1 MLEPGR
7 VTGTGACVVADD
19 PLPSSLLLHAA
30 PASARVSR
38 STARREVGTIAQDT
52 IRSPQEVSMNALASR
67 PLADGDVVIVEAAR
81 TPLGRRN
88 GGLSSVHPADLL
100 ATAQR
105 AVIDRS
111 GIDPAAVGQV
121 VGGCVTQT
129 GEQTFNIAR
138 TAWLTAGFP
147 IEIAATTVD
156 SQCGSSQ
163 QATNLGAALVKS
175 GVVDVALTC
184 GIESMSR
191 VPLGTTVKQGPG
203 RPIPKTYFPQYEVTS
218 QFEGAER
225 IADEWGITRDDCDRF
240 GLASQERA
248 QQAWKE
254 GRYEREVVPVDAPDL
269 GEDGKPTGTT
279 HRVDRD
285 EGLRETSLEAL
296 AALKPVARE
305 DGVHTAG
312 SSSQITDG
320 AAAVLMATT
329 ARARELGL
337 RPRARVVDQCLVGV
351 DPVLMLTGPIDATRR
366 LLDRTGLTMD
376 DMDTTE
382 INEAFASVVLAW
394 EREVKPDMET
404 VNPNGGAIAI
414 GHPVGA
420 TGARLVT
427 TALHELERTDGTFA
441 LVTMCCG
448 GGLGTG
454 TILERLS

>member
-1 MLEPGR
+1 MTPI
-7 VTGTGACVVADD
+7 
-19 PLPSSLLLHAA
+19 S
-30 PASARVSR
+30 
-38 STARREVGTIAQDT
+38 DT
-52 IRSPQEVSMNALASR
+52 
-67 PLADGDVVIVEAAR
+67 DVVVVEAAR
-81 TPLGRRN
+81 SPLGRRN
-88 GGLSSVHPADLL
+88 GGLSSMHPADLL
-100 ATAQR
+100 ATVQR
-105 AVIDRS
+105 AVVDRS
-111 GIDPAAVGQV
+111 GIDPAEVGQV
-121 VGGCVTQT
+121 VAGCVTQT

-147 IEIAATTVD
+147 IGVGATTVD

-163 QATNLGAALVKS
+163 QATNLGAALVRS
-175 GVVDVALTC
+175 GVVDVVLTC

-191 VPLGTTVKQGPG
+191 VPLGTTVRQGPG
-203 RPIPKTYFPQYEVTS
+203 RPIPKSYFPQYEVTS

-225 IADEWGITRDDCDRF
+225 IADKWGITREECDRF

-248 QQAWKE
+248 QRAWQE
-254 GRYEREVVPVDAPDL
+254 GRFEREVVPIDAPDL
-269 GEDGKPTGTT
+269 DDEGKPAGTT
-279 HRVDRD
+279 HRVERD

-320 AAAVLMATT
+320 AAAVLLTT
-329 ARARELGL
+329 AAKASELGL
-337 RPRARVVDQCLVGV
+337 RPRARFVDECLVGV

-366 LLDRTGLTMD
+366 LFDRTGLAMSD
-376 DMDTTE
+376 FDTVE

-394 EREVKPDMET
+394 EHELKPDMDR

-427 TALHELERTDGTFA
+427 TALHELERGDGTLA

-454 TILERLS
+454 TILERTKQ